1 MKDYKKAILGILK
14 KRKDSG
20 DKFESQVLKLTL
32 KQIDGARDDGW
43 GVFYSKNGKSLVSAK
58 KTIEGS
64 YAVKDDTEEIGDN
77 AFWGCA
83 FLRNVAVPNTVERI
97 GDEAFARCISLES
110 VCIPASVE
118 KIGKNPFVDLDSKVI
133 NNESEAY
140 VIDNKILYSA
150 DRTRLVSCLT
160 DAAMVIVPKTVRIIG
175 SLAFTRRA
183 KLKKVQLPDGLER
196 IGRDAFSDCDALEE
210 VVIPASVKTIAPYA
224 FGGCESLKK
233 VTFLG
238 EVQSLSRTAFSDC
251 FNLYTILVPQG
262 KEKAYRKILH
272 ITSESDTLV
281 LGNEQVA
288 PTDNKPETPKAE
300 PAKEPA
306 KEMKEEKKEK
316 KEKKEEKKVDN
327 KEKKDKKIKKDNAD
341 KKDNAGK
348 EGSNGEK

>member
-32 KQIDGARDDGW
+32 KQMDGARDDGW

-58 KTIEGS
+58 KSIEGS

-83 FLRNVAVPNTVERI
+83 FLRKVAVPNTVERI

-118 KIGKNPFVDLDSKVI
+118 KMGKNPFVDLDSKVV

-140 VIDNKILYSA
+140 VIDNKILYDA

-160 DAAMVIVPKTVRIIG
+160 DAAMVIVPKTVRVIG

-196 IGRDAFSDCDALEE
+196 IGRDSFSDCDALEE

-224 FGGCESLKK
+224 FCGCESLKK

-281 LGNEQVA
+281 LGNEHVA
-288 PTDNKPETPKAE
+288 SADIKPETPKAE
-300 PAKEPA
+300 PVNEPA
-306 KEMKEEKKEK
+306 KEMKEEKKKK
-316 KEKKEEKKVDN
+316 KEKKE
-327 KEKKDKKIKKDNAD
+327 EKKDKKIKKDNAD

>member
-32 KQIDGARDDGW
+32 KQMDGARDDGW

-83 FLRNVAVPNTVERI
+83 FLRKVAVPNTVERI

-140 VIDNKILYSA
+140 VIDNKILYDA

-160 DAAMVIVPKTVRIIG
+160 DAAMVIVPKTVRVIG

-224 FGGCESLKK
+224 FCGCESLKK

-288 PTDNKPETPKAE
+288 PTDSKPETPKA
-300 PAKEPA
+300 EPA

-316 KEKKEEKKVDN
+316 KD
-327 KEKKDKKIKKDNAD
+327 KKDKKIKKDNSD

-348 EGSNGEK
+348 EGSHGEK

>member
-32 KQIDGARDDGW
+32 KQMDGARDDGW

-58 KTIEGS
+58 KSIEGS

-140 VIDNKILYSA
+140 VIENKILYSA

-160 DAAMVIVPKTVRIIG
+160 DAAMVIVPKTVRVIG

-196 IGRDAFSDCDALEE
+196 IGRDSFSDCDTLEE

-281 LGNEQVA
+281 LGNEQLA
-288 PTDNKPETPKAE
+288 PTDSKPETPKAE
-300 PAKEPA
+300 PVNEPA
-306 KEMKEEKKEK
+306 KEVKEEKKEK
-316 KEKKEEKKVDN
+316 KEKKVDN
-327 KEKKDKKIKKDNAD
+327 KDKKIKKDNSD
-341 KKDNAGK
+341 KNDNAGK

>member
-32 KQIDGARDDGW
+32 KQMDGARDDGW

-58 KTIEGS
+58 KSIEGS

-83 FLRNVAVPNTVERI
+83 FLRNVAVPNTVVRI

-281 LGNEQVA
+281 LGNEHVA
-288 PTDNKPETPKAE
+288 PTDSKPETPKAE

-306 KEMKEEKKEK
+306 KDMKEEKKEK
-316 KEKKEEKKVDN
+316 KD
-327 KEKKDKKIKKDNAD
+327 KKDKKIKKDNAD

-348 EGSNGEK
+348 EGGNGEK

>member
-160 DAAMVIVPKTVRIIG
+160 DAAMVIVPKTVRVIG

-196 IGRDAFSDCDALEE
+196 IGRDSFSDCDALEE

-224 FGGCESLKK
+224 FGGCENLKK

-288 PTDNKPETPKAE
+288 PKDSKPETPKA
-300 PAKEPA
+300 EPA

-316 KEKKEEKKVDN
+316 KD
-327 KEKKDKKIKKDNAD
+327 KKDKKIKKDNED

-348 EGSNGEK
+348 EAGNGEK

>member
-140 VIDNKILYSA
+140 VIENKMLYSA

-160 DAAMVIVPKTVRIIG
+160 DAAMVIIPKTVRIIG

-281 LGNEQVA
+281 LGNEQVV
-288 PTDNKPETPKAE
+288 PTDSKPETPKAE
-300 PAKEPA
+300 PVNEPA
-306 KEMKEEKKEK
+306 KEMKEEKRKK
-316 KEKKEEKKVDN
+316 KEKKE
-327 KEKKDKKIKKDNAD
+327 EKKDKKIKKDNAD

>member
-32 KQIDGARDDGW
+32 KQMDGARDDGW

-58 KTIEGS
+58 KSIEGS

-133 NNESEAY
+133 NNQSEAY

-160 DAAMVIVPKTVRIIG
+160 DAAMVIVPKTVRVIG

-281 LGNEQVA
+281 LGNEHVV
-288 PTDNKPETPKAE
+288 PTDSKPETPKA
-300 PAKEPA
+300 EPA

-316 KEKKEEKKVDN
+316 

-348 EGSNGEK
+348 EGGNGEK

>member
-32 KQIDGARDDGW
+32 KQMDGARDDGW

-58 KTIEGS
+58 KAIEGS

-160 DAAMVIVPKTVRIIG
+160 DAAMVIVPKTVRVIG

-196 IGRDAFSDCDALEE
+196 IGRDSFSDCDALEE
-210 VVIPASVKTIAPYA
+210 VVIPASVKTISPYA
-224 FGGCESLKK
+224 FSGCESLKK

-251 FNLYTILVPQG
+251 FNLYTILVPAG

-281 LGNEQVA
+281 LGNEHVA
-288 PTDNKPETPKAE
+288 SADIKPETPKAE
-300 PAKEPA
+300 PTK
-306 KEMKEEKKEK
+306 KMK
-316 KEKKEEKKVDN
+316 DD
-327 KEKKDKKIKKDNAD
+327 KKDKKDKKVKKENTIKKDNEE
-341 KKDNAGK
+341 K
-348 EGSNGEK
+348 EGGNEEK

>member
-83 FLRNVAVPNTVERI
+83 FLRNVAVPNTVVRI

-160 DAAMVIVPKTVRIIG
+160 DAAMVIVPKTVRVIG

-281 LGNEQVA
+281 LGNEHVA
-288 PTDNKPETPKAE
+288 PTDIKPETPKA
-300 PAKEPA
+300 EPA

-316 KEKKEEKKVDN
+316 

>member
-32 KQIDGARDDGW
+32 KQMDGARDDGW

-58 KTIEGS
+58 KSIEGS

-83 FLRNVAVPNTVERI
+83 FLRKVAVPNTVERI

-118 KIGKNPFVDLDSKVI
+118 KMGKNPFVDLDSKVV

-140 VIDNKILYSA
+140 VIDNKILYDA

-160 DAAMVIVPKTVRIIG
+160 DAAMVIVPKTVRVIG

-196 IGRDAFSDCDALEE
+196 IGRDSFSDCDALEE
-210 VVIPASVKTIAPYA
+210 VVVPASVKTISPYA
-224 FGGCESLKK
+224 FCGCESLKK

-251 FNLYTILVPQG
+251 FNLYTILVPAR

-281 LGNEQVA
+281 LGNEHVA
-288 PTDNKPETPKAE
+288 SADIKPETPKAE
-300 PAKEPA
+300 PVNEPA
-306 KEMKEEKKEK
+306 KEMKEEKKKK
-316 KEKKEEKKVDN
+316 KEKKE
-327 KEKKDKKIKKDNAD
+327 EKKDKKIKKDNAD

>member
-32 KQIDGARDDGW
+32 KQMDGARDDGW

-58 KTIEGS
+58 KSIEGS

-83 FLRNVAVPNTVERI
+83 FLRKVAVPNTVVRI

-288 PTDNKPETPKAE
+288 PTDSKPETPKA
-300 PAKEPA
+300 EPA

-316 KEKKEEKKVDN
+316 KD
-327 KEKKDKKIKKDNAD
+327 KKDKKIKKDNAD

>member
-32 KQIDGARDDGW
+32 KQMDGARDDGW

-58 KTIEGS
+58 KSIEGS

-140 VIDNKILYSA
+140 VIENKMLYSA

-160 DAAMVIVPKTVRIIG
+160 DAAMVIVPKTVRVIG

-238 EVQSLSRTAFSDC
+238 EVTGLSRTAFSDC

-281 LGNEQVA
+281 LGNEHVA
-288 PTDNKPETPKAE
+288 PTDSKPETPKAE
-300 PAKEPA
+300 PAKD
-306 KEMKEEKKEK
+306 MKEDKKEK
-316 KEKKEEKKVDN
+316 KD
-327 KEKKDKKIKKDNAD
+327 KKDKKIKKDNAD

-348 EGSNGEK
+348 EGGNGEK

>member
-32 KQIDGARDDGW
+32 KQMDGARDDGW

-58 KTIEGS
+58 KSIEGS

-83 FLRNVAVPNTVERI
+83 FLRKVAVPNTVERI

-118 KIGKNPFVDLDSKVI
+118 KMGKNPFVDLDSKVI

-140 VIDNKILYSA
+140 VIDNKILYDA

-160 DAAMVIVPKTVRIIG
+160 DAAMVIVPKTVRVIG

-196 IGRDAFSDCDALEE
+196 IGRDSFSDCDALEE
-210 VVIPASVKTIAPYA
+210 VVIPASVKTISPYA
-224 FGGCESLKK
+224 FSGCESLKK

-251 FNLYTILVPQG
+251 FNLYTILVPAG

-281 LGNEQVA
+281 LGNEHVA
-288 PTDNKPETPKAE
+288 SADIKPETPKAE
-300 PAKEPA
+300 PVNEPA
-306 KEMKEEKKEK
+306 KEMKEEKRKK
-316 KEKKEEKKVDN
+316 KEKKE
-327 KEKKDKKIKKDNAD
+327 EKKDKKIKKDNAD

>member
-58 KTIEGS
+58 KSIEGS

-118 KIGKNPFVDLDSKVI
+118 KMGKNPFVDLDSKVI

-160 DAAMVIVPKTVRIIG
+160 DAAMVIVPKTVRVIG

-281 LGNEQVA
+281 LGNEQPA
-288 PTDNKPETPKAE
+288 PTDSKPEIPKA
-300 PAKEPA
+300 EPA

-316 KEKKEEKKVDN
+316 KD
-327 KEKKDKKIKKDNAD
+327 KKDKKIKKDNAD

-348 EGSNGEK
+348 EAGNGEK

>member
-32 KQIDGARDDGW
+32 KQMDGARDDGW

-58 KTIEGS
+58 KSIEGS

-160 DAAMVIVPKTVRIIG
+160 DAAMVIVPKTVRVIG

-196 IGRDAFSDCDALEE
+196 IGRDSFSDCDALEE
-210 VVIPASVKTIAPYA
+210 VVIPASVKTISPYA
-224 FGGCESLKK
+224 FSGCESLKK

-251 FNLYTILVPQG
+251 FNLYTILVPAG

-281 LGNEQVA
+281 LGNEHVA
-288 PTDNKPETPKAE
+288 SADIKPETPKAE
-300 PAKEPA
+300 PTK
-306 KEMKEEKKEK
+306 KMK
-316 KEKKEEKKVDN
+316 DN
-327 KEKKDKKIKKDNAD
+327 KKDKKDKKVKKENTIKKDNEE
-341 KKDNAGK
+341 K
-348 EGSNGEK
+348 EGGNEEK

>member
-32 KQIDGARDDGW
+32 KQMDGARDDGW

-58 KTIEGS
+58 KSIEGS

-118 KIGKNPFVDLDSKVI
+118 KMGKNPFVDLDSKVV

-140 VIDNKILYSA
+140 VIDNKILYDA

-160 DAAMVIVPKTVRIIG
+160 DAAMVIVPKTVRVIG

-196 IGRDAFSDCDALEE
+196 IGRDSFSDCDALEE

-251 FNLYTILVPQG
+251 FNLYTILVPAG

-281 LGNEQVA
+281 LGNEHVA
-288 PTDNKPETPKAE
+288 SADIKPETPKAE
-300 PAKEPA
+300 PVNEPA
-306 KEMKEEKKEK
+306 KEMKEEKKKK
-316 KEKKEEKKVDN
+316 KEKKE
-327 KEKKDKKIKKDNAD
+327 EKKDKKIKKDNAD

>member
-160 DAAMVIVPKTVRIIG
+160 DAAMVIVPKTVRVIG

-210 VVIPASVKTIAPYA
+210 VVIPASVKTIASYA

-288 PTDNKPETPKAE
+288 PKDSKPETPKA
-300 PAKEPA
+300 EPA

-316 KEKKEEKKVDN
+316 KD
-327 KEKKDKKIKKDNAD
+327 KKDKKIKKDNAD

-348 EGSNGEK
+348 EAGNGEK

>member
-20 DKFESQVLKLTL
+20 DKFESQVLELTL

-58 KTIEGS
+58 KSIEGS

-83 FLRNVAVPNTVERI
+83 FLRNVTVPNTVERI

-288 PTDNKPETPKAE
+288 PKDSKPETPKA
-300 PAKEPA
+300 EPA

-316 KEKKEEKKVDN
+316 KD
-327 KEKKDKKIKKDNAD
+327 KKDKKIKKDNAD

-348 EGSNGEK
+348 EAGNGEK

>member
-32 KQIDGARDDGW
+32 KQMDGARDDGW
-43 GVFYSKNGKSLVSAK
+43 GVYYSKNGKSLVSAK

-133 NNESEAY
+133 NNQSEAY

-160 DAAMVIVPKTVRIIG
+160 DAAMVIVPKTVRVIG

-196 IGRDAFSDCDALEE
+196 IGRDSFSDCDALEE
-210 VVIPASVKTIAPYA
+210 VVIPASVKTISPYA
-224 FGGCESLKK
+224 FSGCESLKK

-251 FNLYTILVPQG
+251 FNLYTILVPAG

-281 LGNEQVA
+281 LGNEHVA
-288 PTDNKPETPKAE
+288 SADIKPETPKAE
-300 PAKEPA
+300 PVNEPA
-306 KEMKEEKKEK
+306 KEMKEEKKKK
-316 KEKKEEKKVDN
+316 KEKKE
-327 KEKKDKKIKKDNAD
+327 EKKDKKIKKDNAD

>member
-32 KQIDGARDDGW
+32 KQMDGARDDGW

-83 FLRNVAVPNTVERI
+83 FLRNVAVPNTVVRI

-160 DAAMVIVPKTVRIIG
+160 DAAMVIVPKTVRVIG

-281 LGNEQVA
+281 LGNEHVA
-288 PTDNKPETPKAE
+288 PTDSKPETPKA
-300 PAKEPA
+300 EPA

-316 KEKKEEKKVDN
+316 KD
-327 KEKKDKKIKKDNAD
+327 KKDKKIKKDNAD

-348 EGSNGEK
+348 EGSHGEK

>member
-32 KQIDGARDDGW
+32 KQMDGARDDGW

-58 KTIEGS
+58 KSIEGS

-77 AFWGCA
+77 AFWGYA
-83 FLRNVAVPNTVERI
+83 FLRKVAVLNTVVRI

-160 DAAMVIVPKTVRIIG
+160 DAAMVIVPKTVRVIG

-196 IGRDAFSDCDALEE
+196 IGRDSFSDCDALEE

-251 FNLYTILVPQG
+251 FNLYTILVPAG

-281 LGNEQVA
+281 LGNEHVA
-288 PTDNKPETPKAE
+288 SADIKPETPKAE
-300 PAKEPA
+300 PVNEPA
-306 KEMKEEKKEK
+306 KEMKEEKRKK
-316 KEKKEEKKVDN
+316 KEKKE
-327 KEKKDKKIKKDNAD
+327 EKKDKKIKKDNAD
-341 KKDNAGK
+341 KKDNTGK

>member
-238 EVQSLSRTAFSDC
+238 EVTSLSRTAFSDC

-281 LGNEQVA
+281 LGNEQPS

-306 KEMKEEKKEK
+306 KEEMEEKK
-316 KEKKEEKKVDN
+316 EKKVDN
-327 KEKKDKKIKKDNAD
+327 KEKKDNSD
-341 KKDNAGK
+341 KNDNAGK
-348 EGSNGEK
+348 EGGNGKK

>member
-140 VIDNKILYSA
+140 VIENKMLYSA

-160 DAAMVIVPKTVRIIG
+160 DAAMVIVPKTVRVIG

-288 PTDNKPETPKAE
+288 PTDSKPETPKA
-300 PAKEPA
+300 EPA

-316 KEKKEEKKVDN
+316 KG
-327 KEKKDKKIKKDNAD
+327 KKDKKIKKDNSD

-348 EGSNGEK
+348 EAGNGEK

>member
-140 VIDNKILYSA
+140 VIENKMLYSA

-160 DAAMVIVPKTVRIIG
+160 DAAMVIVPKTVRVIG

-238 EVQSLSRTAFSDC
+238 EVTSLSRTAFSDC

-281 LGNEQVA
+281 LGNEHVA
-288 PTDNKPETPKAE
+288 SADIKPETPKAE
-300 PAKEPA
+300 PVNEPA
-306 KEMKEEKKEK
+306 KEMKEEKKKK
-316 KEKKEEKKVDN
+316 KEKKE
-327 KEKKDKKIKKDNAD
+327 EKKDKKIKKDNAD

>member
-32 KQIDGARDDGW
+32 KQMDGARDDGW

-58 KTIEGS
+58 KSIEGS

-160 DAAMVIVPKTVRIIG
+160 DAAMVIVPKTVRVIG

-196 IGRDAFSDCDALEE
+196 IGRDSFSDCDALEE

-251 FNLYTILVPQG
+251 FNLYTILVPAG

-281 LGNEQVA
+281 LSNEQPS

-306 KEMKEEKKEK
+306 KEKMEEKK
-316 KEKKEEKKVDN
+316 EKKVDN
-327 KEKKDKKIKKDNAD
+327 KEKKDKKIKKDNSD
-341 KKDNAGK
+341 KNDNAGK
-348 EGSNGEK
+348 EGGNGKK

>member
-281 LGNEQVA
+281 LGNEHVA
-288 PTDNKPETPKAE
+288 PKDSKPETPKAE
-300 PAKEPA
+300 LA

-316 KEKKEEKKVDN
+316 KD
-327 KEKKDKKIKKDNAD
+327 KKDKKIKKDNAD

-348 EGSNGEK
+348 EAGNGEK

>member
-58 KTIEGS
+58 KSIEGS

-140 VIDNKILYSA
+140 VIDNKILYDA

-160 DAAMVIVPKTVRIIG
+160 DAAMVIVPKTVRVIG

-238 EVQSLSRTAFSDC
+238 EVQTLSRTAFSDC

-262 KEKAYRKILH
+262 KENAYRKILH

-288 PTDNKPETPKAE
+288 PKDSKPETPKAE
-300 PAKEPA
+300 PAKD
-306 KEMKEEKKEK
+306 MKEEKKEK
-316 KEKKEEKKVDN
+316 KD
-327 KEKKDKKIKKDNAD
+327 KKDKKIKKDNAD

>member
-32 KQIDGARDDGW
+32 KQMDGARDDGW

-58 KTIEGS
+58 KSIEGS

-83 FLRNVAVPNTVERI
+83 FLRKVAVPNTVERI

-133 NNESEAY
+133 NNQSEAY

-160 DAAMVIVPKTVRIIG
+160 DAAMVIVPKTVRVIG

-281 LGNEQVA
+281 LGNEHVA
-288 PTDNKPETPKAE
+288 PTDIKPETPKA
-300 PAKEPA
+300 EPA

-316 KEKKEEKKVDN
+316 

>member
-32 KQIDGARDDGW
+32 KQMDGARDDGW

-58 KTIEGS
+58 KSIEGS

-118 KIGKNPFVDLDSKVI
+118 KMGKNPFVDLDSKVV

-140 VIDNKILYSA
+140 VIDNKILYDA

-160 DAAMVIVPKTVRIIG
+160 DAAMVIVPKTVRVIG

-196 IGRDAFSDCDALEE
+196 IGRDSFSDCDALEE

-224 FGGCESLKK
+224 FCGCESLKK

-251 FNLYTILVPQG
+251 FNLYTILVPAG

-281 LGNEQVA
+281 LGNEHVA
-288 PTDNKPETPKAE
+288 SADIKPETPKAE
-300 PAKEPA
+300 PVNEPA
-306 KEMKEEKKEK
+306 KEMKEEKKKK
-316 KEKKEEKKVDN
+316 KEKKE
-327 KEKKDKKIKKDNAD
+327 EKKDKKIKKDNAD

>member
-58 KTIEGS
+58 KSIEGS

-118 KIGKNPFVDLDSKVI
+118 KMGKNPFVDLDSKVI

-160 DAAMVIVPKTVRIIG
+160 DAAMVIVPKTVRVIG

-281 LGNEQVA
+281 LGNEQPA
-288 PTDNKPETPKAE
+288 PTDSKPEMPKA
-300 PAKEPA
+300 EPA

-316 KEKKEEKKVDN
+316 KD
-327 KEKKDKKIKKDNAD
+327 KKDKKIKKDNAD

-348 EGSNGEK
+348 EGGNGKK

>member
-251 FNLYTILVPQG
+251 FNLYTILVPAG

-288 PTDNKPETPKAE
+288 PKDSKPETPKA
-300 PAKEPA
+300 EPA

-316 KEKKEEKKVDN
+316 KD
-327 KEKKDKKIKKDNAD
+327 KKDKKIKKDNAD

-348 EGSNGEK
+348 EGGNGEK

>member
-32 KQIDGARDDGW
+32 KQMDGARDDGW

-58 KTIEGS
+58 KSIEGS

-83 FLRNVAVPNTVERI
+83 FLRKVAVPNTVERI

-118 KIGKNPFVDLDSKVI
+118 KMGKNPFVDLDSKVI

-160 DAAMVIVPKTVRIIG
+160 DAAMVIVPKTVRVIG

-196 IGRDAFSDCDALEE
+196 IGRDSFSDCDALEE

-251 FNLYTILVPQG
+251 FNLYTILVPAG

-281 LGNEQVA
+281 LGNEHVA
-288 PTDNKPETPKAE
+288 SADIKPETPKAE
-300 PAKEPA
+300 PVKEPA
-306 KEMKEEKKEK
+306 KEMKEEKRKK
-316 KEKKEEKKVDN
+316 KEKKE
-327 KEKKDKKIKKDNAD
+327 EKKDKKIKKDNAD

>member
-32 KQIDGARDDGW
+32 KQMDGARDDGW

-118 KIGKNPFVDLDSKVI
+118 KMGKNPFVDLDSKVI

-196 IGRDAFSDCDALEE
+196 IGRDSFSDCDALEE

-288 PTDNKPETPKAE
+288 PTDSKPETPKA
-300 PAKEPA
+300 EPA

-316 KEKKEEKKVDN
+316 KD
-327 KEKKDKKIKKDNAD
+327 KKDKKIKKDNSD
-341 KKDNAGK
+341 KNDNAGK
-348 EGSNGEK
+348 EGGNGKK

>member
-83 FLRNVAVPNTVERI
+83 FLRKVAVPNTVERI

-140 VIDNKILYSA
+140 VIENKMLYSA

-160 DAAMVIVPKTVRIIG
+160 DAAMVIIPKTVRIIG

-281 LGNEQVA
+281 LGNEQVV
-288 PTDNKPETPKAE
+288 PTDSKPETPKA
-300 PAKEPA
+300 EPA

-316 KEKKEEKKVDN
+316 KD
-327 KEKKDKKIKKDNAD
+327 KKDKKIKKDNAD

-348 EGSNGEK
+348 EAGNGEK

>member
-58 KTIEGS
+58 KSIEGS

-83 FLRNVAVPNTVERI
+83 FLRNVAVPNTVVRI

-140 VIDNKILYSA
+140 VIDNKILYDA

-160 DAAMVIVPKTVRIIG
+160 DAAMVIVPKTVRVIG

-238 EVQSLSRTAFSDC
+238 EVQTLSRTAFSDC

-281 LGNEQVA
+281 LGNEHVA
-288 PTDNKPETPKAE
+288 PTDSKPETPKAE

-306 KEMKEEKKEK
+306 KDMKEEKKEK
-316 KEKKEEKKVDN
+316 KD
-327 KEKKDKKIKKDNAD
+327 KKDKKIKKDNAD

-348 EGSNGEK
+348 EGGNGEK

>member
-32 KQIDGARDDGW
+32 KQMDGARDDGW

-58 KTIEGS
+58 KSIEGS

-140 VIDNKILYSA
+140 VIENKILYSA

-160 DAAMVIVPKTVRIIG
+160 DAAMVIVPKTVRVIG

-288 PTDNKPETPKAE
+288 PKDSKPETPKAE

-306 KEMKEEKKEK
+306 KDMKEEKKEK
-316 KEKKEEKKVDN
+316 KD
-327 KEKKDKKIKKDNAD
+327 KKDKKIKKDNAD
-341 KKDNAGK
+341 KNDNAGK
-348 EGSNGEK
+348 EGGNGKK

>member
-32 KQIDGARDDGW
+32 KQMDGARDDGW

-58 KTIEGS
+58 KSIEGS

-118 KIGKNPFVDLDSKVI
+118 KMGKNPFVDLDSKVI

-160 DAAMVIVPKTVRIIG
+160 DAAMVIVPKTVRVIG

-196 IGRDAFSDCDALEE
+196 IGRDSFSDCDALEE
-210 VVIPASVKTIAPYA
+210 VVIPASVKTISPYA
-224 FGGCESLKK
+224 FSGCESLKK

-251 FNLYTILVPQG
+251 FNLYTILVPAG

-281 LGNEQVA
+281 LGNEHVA
-288 PTDNKPETPKAE
+288 SADIKPETPKAE
-300 PAKEPA
+300 PVNEPA
-306 KEMKEEKKEK
+306 KEMKEEKKKK
-316 KEKKEEKKVDN
+316 KEKKE
-327 KEKKDKKIKKDNAD
+327 EKKDKKIKKDNAD

-348 EGSNGEK
+348 EGRNGEK

>member
-58 KTIEGS
+58 KSIEGS

-83 FLRNVAVPNTVERI
+83 FLRNVAVPNTVVRI

-118 KIGKNPFVDLDSKVI
+118 KMGKNPFVDLDSKVI

-140 VIDNKILYSA
+140 VIDNKILYDA

-160 DAAMVIVPKTVRIIG
+160 DAAMVIVPKTVRVIG

-300 PAKEPA
+300 PAKE
-306 KEMKEEKKEK
+306 MKEEKKEK
-316 KEKKEEKKVDN
+316 KD
-327 KEKKDKKIKKDNAD
+327 KKDKKIKKDNAD

>member
-58 KTIEGS
+58 KSIEGS

-118 KIGKNPFVDLDSKVI
+118 KMGKNPFVDLDSKVI

-160 DAAMVIVPKTVRIIG
+160 DAAMVIVPKTVRVIG

-196 IGRDAFSDCDALEE
+196 IGRDSFSDCDALEE

-281 LGNEQVA
+281 LGNEQVV
-288 PTDNKPETPKAE
+288 PTDSKPETPKA
-300 PAKEPA
+300 EPA

-316 KEKKEEKKVDN
+316 KD
-327 KEKKDKKIKKDNAD
+327 KKDKKIKKDNAD

-348 EGSNGEK
+348 EAGNGEK